1 MLSCIVAFTSFWSC
15 STSSCIFT
23 LHVRFQSI
31 YNFVVLIV
39 SNVSS
44 LCWSLFTIKG
54 FFGEFFLIQIVVC
67 GKQIINSLEPNLWFV
82 NSGYINKI
90 NLSCTLIRFLVTET
104 CGLFVIFCG
113 EFCWL
118 PTGQKTKKKRFIR
131 GFFNC

>member
-90 NLSCTLIRFLVTET
+90 NLSCTLIRFFRNWNLWTICDFLWWVLLVANWPEDKEEE
-104 CGLFVIFCG
+104 IH
-113 EFCWL
+113 
-118 PTGQKTKKKRFIR
+118 P
-131 GFFNC
+131 GFF